1 MDEVDSLE
9 QEIKARKENKK
20 KRKDRAEKL
29 ALAFM
34 LAAVPLTIFNT
45 LSGIKGEAIA
55 KQPDSEAKYEKQQQD
70 IKQKKAELEKANEE
84 YNREYQDQEL
94 LDENGKK
101 YTLHRNEDGTETARY
116 EDGQEVTFKQEND
129 GHLNVVS
136 GNPTLIQP
144 VAPSYFYFYG
154 FNSPYGAY
162 VAATH
167 TYVPSSTPQPM
178 SSTERSDALKKYTP
192 SGGKMQSPISYRRS
206 SSSSGSSTGGS
217 SHVGSS
223 SSSSSKSSSS
233 SVSSG
238 SKGGFG
244 SAGARSAAS

>member
-9 QEIKARKENKK
+9 QEINDAKERKQR
-20 KRKDRAEKL
+20 RKDRAEKL
-29 ALAFM
+29 VLAFM
-34 LAAVPLTIFNT
+34 IAAIPFAVGST
-45 LSGIKGEAIA
+45 LNSMREDIA
-55 KQPDSEAKYEKQQQD
+55 AKRPDADAKYEKQQKD
-70 IKQKKAELEKANEE
+70 IKQMRADLEKANEE
-84 YNREYQDQEL
+84 YNKEYQDQEL
-94 LDENGKK
+94 LDEDGKK

-116 EDGQEVTFKQEND
+116 EDGQEVTFRKEDD

-136 GNPTLIQP
+136 GNPALTEH
-144 VAPSYFYFYG
+144 VAPSYFFFYG
-154 FNSPYGAY
+154 YNSPYGAY
-162 VAATH
+162 VGATH

-178 SSTERSDALKKYTP
+178 TSVERSDALKKYTP
-192 SGGKMQSPISYRRS
+192 SGSKMQTPISYRRS
-206 SSSSGSSTGGS
+206 SSSSSSAGGS
-217 SHVGSS
+217 GSHVSSS